1 MTSVWQIR
9 LKKFVLMTFVLFLI
23 SGGNALANTSKNYK
37 AAVLIEA
44 NSGKVLYEYNKDKI
58 LGQASIT
65 KVMTYYIFRDF
76 IEENSISQSTK
87 VKINLP
93 LNALYPDGGGI
104 GLKNGDTITI
114 KELNETLLVKSAND
128 SALVIA
134 DFYKSRTKKDFVGE
148 MNKKAKS
155 LGMKNTYYIN
165 PHGLTDK
172 KNNKYNYTTA
182 YETALLVNSVIKKYP
197 DSLKITSKK
206 SCTYGNKTL
215 KTTNNLLSTR
225 PTVDG
230 FKTGYTTISGYCL
243 ASTEDL
249 TATNGSGKPF
259 RLIAVVL
266 GSSSSNLRDR
276 EIVNLL
282 EYGKKNFMNNNF
294 GGLAETKTLGNAR
307 AKISHLT
314 KSLKTNYLGLKNQG
328 TWEIYIKQA
337 RDLINKIPSLE
348 KKERDS
354 LIVEVNKSEALVKGL
369 SRINQVEKS
378 MEINAK
384 VMRNVPTWEQY
395 LELAKIDLAKV
406 DQNTFSS
413 EYKQLID
420 RSNICQE
427 VVNSIKADNIN
438 GQTSLEKGAI

>member
-1 MTSVWQIR
+1 MISTWR
-9 LKKFVLMTFVLFLI
+9 MMFKKFAFIMCVLFLI
-23 SGGNALANTSKNYK
+23 SGGTALANTSKNYK

-44 NSGKVLYEYNKDKI
+44 NSGKVLYEYSKDKV
-58 LGQASIT
+58 LGQASVT
-65 KVMTYYIFRDF
+65 KVMTYYVFRDF
-76 IEENSISQSTK
+76 IEENSISQSTR

-93 LNALYPDGGGI
+93 SNALYPDGGGI
-104 GLKNGDTITI
+104 GLKNGNTITI
-114 KELNETLLVKSAND
+114 RELNETLLVRSAND

-134 DFYKSRTKKDFVGE
+134 DFYKSRTKKDFVSE

-206 SCTYGNKTL
+206 SCTYGNQTL
-215 KTTNNLLSTR
+215 KSTNNLLSVR

-230 FKTGYTTISGYCL
+230 FKTGYTTIAGYCL

-249 TATNGSGKPF
+249 TTTNGSGKPF

-266 GSSSSNLRDR
+266 GSSSSSVR
-276 EIVNLL
+276 ERESVNLL
-282 EYGKKNFMNNNF
+282 EYGKKNFMNNHF
-294 GGLAETKTLGNAR
+294 GGLAETISLGNAR
-307 AKISHLT
+307 AKVSHLT

-328 TWEIYIKQA
+328 TWELYIKQS
-337 RDLINKIPSLE
+337 RDLINKIPNLE

-354 LIVEVNKSEALVKGL
+354 LTVEVNKSEALVKGL

-378 MEINAK
+378 MEVNAK
-384 VMRNVPTWEQY
+384 VMRNVPQWEQY
-395 LELAKIDLAKV
+395 LELAKIDLEKV
-406 DQNTFSS
+406 DQGIFSS
-413 EYKQLID
+413 EYKKLIN
-420 RSNICQE
+420 RLNVCQE
-427 VVNSIKADNIN
+427 IVNSM
-438 GQTSLEKGAI
+438 